1 MKIAARTLAAMALIG
16 AVLLVGLLFLGK
28 KSEIKISLKGT
39 PQQESPQ
46 PLPSNLALPEKQNYT
61 DLAAKE
67 VADQIIEKNQEGPLK
82 QGDGLALILNPTKVL
97 EAMAISAMA
106 AREKEA
112 FTFSEKDLNIV
123 ADSKD
128 ASKAYLDSLQS
139 VINTTIGDYQ
149 KENLLVLAQQAILGG
164 DVQGLANFVTRSD
177 QALNKLQKLP
187 VPLSWVKFHKEVILT
202 TAEARGLA
210 RDFAVW
216 QDDPL
221 RALLALESYK
231 TFEQKLQ
238 SLLNEFAQRAKAEG
252 LL

>member
-1 MKIAARTLAAMALIG
+1 
-16 AVLLVGLLFLGK
+16 
-28 KSEIKISLKGT
+28 
-39 PQQESPQ
+39 
-46 PLPSNLALPEKQNYT
+46 
-61 DLAAKE
+61 
-67 VADQIIEKNQEGPLK
+67 
-82 QGDGLALILNPTKVL
+82 
-97 EAMAISAMA
+97 
-106 AREKEA
+106 
-112 FTFSEKDLNIV
+112 
-123 ADSKD
+123 
-128 ASKAYLDSLQS
+128 
-139 VINTTIGDYQ
+139 
-149 KENLLVLAQQAILGG
+149 
-164 DVQGLANFVTRSD
+164 VQGLANFVTRSD